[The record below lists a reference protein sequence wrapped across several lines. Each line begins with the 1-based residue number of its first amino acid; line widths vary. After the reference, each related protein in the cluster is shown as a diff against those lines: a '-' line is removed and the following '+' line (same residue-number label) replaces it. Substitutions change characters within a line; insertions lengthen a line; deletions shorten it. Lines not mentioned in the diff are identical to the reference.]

1 MSQNT
6 FLYIVP
12 QWFIFAS
19 VIALAYG
26 WVEKKRGFRM
36 IGFGLLI
43 ALGLYAVY
51 AIAEGYFVYYD
62 FLTPEEII
70 ASEMEEEFI
79 EEMPLEG
86 RILPAY
92 WLFIASAITAIPGF
106 VLEWNNKKQA
116 KIFIFV
122 SGLIALGGFF
132 IIVGALRT

>member
-26 WVEKKRGFRM
+26 WVEKKRGLRM

-43 ALGLYAVY
+43 ALGLYAIY
-51 AIAEGYFVYYD
+51 AIAEGYFVFHN

-79 EEMPLEG
+79 EEMPIEG

-106 VLEWNNKKQA
+106 ALEWKNKKQA
-116 KIFIFV
+116 RIFIFI
-122 SGLIALGGFF
+122 SELIALGGFF